1 MRRRSFFFVSLPRKT
16 STNMLELGIKGRQ
29 EEIVTENLTASHI
42 GSGTVRVFATPMMI
56 ALMEHTSQVSVKPYL
71 EEGQETVG
79 TKVDV
84 SHVSSTP
91 IGLKVWCESEVIEID
106 RRRIVFKVA
115 AYDEKG
121 LIGEGTHER
130 FVIDVAKFQAKT
142 EEKRK

>member
-1 MRRRSFFFVSLPRKT
+1 M
-16 STNMLELGIKGRQ
+16 
-29 EEIVTENLTASHI
+29 
-42 GSGTVRVFATPMMI
+42 
-56 ALMEHTSQVSVKPYL
+56 
-71 EEGQETVG
+71 
-79 TKVDV
+79 
-84 SHVSSTP
+84 
-91 IGLKVWCESEVIEID
+91 WCESEVVEID